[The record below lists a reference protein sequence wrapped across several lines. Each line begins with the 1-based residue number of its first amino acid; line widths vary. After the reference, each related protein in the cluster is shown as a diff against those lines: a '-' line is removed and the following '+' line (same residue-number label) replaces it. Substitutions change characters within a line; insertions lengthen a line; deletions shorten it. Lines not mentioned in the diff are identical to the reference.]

1 MEKEIVSQV
10 HGAQRVP
17 DRINPRRNMP
27 RHILIKLTKTKH
39 KERILKAARERQQE
53 TYQGNPISLT
63 ADLSAETLEARRKWQ
78 DILKVKVTQSCPSFC
93 DPMDYTVHGILQARI
108 REWVAFPFSRGSSQP
123 MDLNQVS
130 CILGGFFTS

>member
-1 MEKEIVSQV
+1 ML
-10 HGAQRVP
+10 
-17 DRINPRRNMP
+17 

-39 KERILKAARERQQE
+39 KEIILKAGREKQQA
-53 TYQGNPISLT
+53 TCKGNPIRLT